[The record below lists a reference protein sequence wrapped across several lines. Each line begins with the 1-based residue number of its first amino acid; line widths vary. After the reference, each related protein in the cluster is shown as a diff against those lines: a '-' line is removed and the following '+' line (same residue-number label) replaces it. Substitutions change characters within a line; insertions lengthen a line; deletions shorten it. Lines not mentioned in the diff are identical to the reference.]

1 MFSTTTLELV
11 QEFHASHKGLDPVT
25 TDEAILHDAVHAYLG
40 LGVSLEEEELVL
52 NCVNTLAGLGC
63 SIHLTERVEL
73 LISLLEIEVLVE
85 LSQAASFFFN

>member
-25 TDEAILHDAVHAYLG
+25 TDEALLHDAVHAYLG

-63 SIHLTERVEL
+63 SAHLTERVEL
-73 LISLLEIEVLVE
+73 LISLLEIDVLVE
-85 LSQAASFFFN
+85 LSSAACFFN

>member
-11 QEFHASHKGLDPVT
+11 QEFHVSHTGLDSVT

-63 SIHLTERVEL
+63 SAHLTERVEL
-73 LISLLEIEVLVE
+73 LISLLEIDVLIE
-85 LSQAASFFFN
+85 LSVAATSFFN